1 MLTPQNRL
9 RRKDEEVIAK
19 VMDGEAVIINLANG
33 MYYSLDNVGGL
44 VWALIEDGCR
54 MDEIAG
60 VLAARYEVAAAQ
72 AELDVLQLA
81 AHLLREDLVEIDAG
95 SERPP
100 AGAPESQ
107 SQKLPY
113 EAPQLHAFSD
123 MEDLL
128 ALDPPTPGLAD
139 IPWKQ

>member
-44 VWALIEDGCR
+44 IWELLEDGCR
-54 MDEIAG
+54 LDEMTAVIT
-60 VLAARYEVAAAQ
+60 ARYEVASAQ
-72 AELDVLQLA
+72 AQEDVLRLA
-81 AHLLREDLVEIDAG
+81 SHLLREDLVAIDELAD
-95 SERPP
+95 RAPRATPP
-100 AGAPESQ
+100 SQ
-107 SQKLPY
+107 PHRSPY
-113 EAPQLHAFSD
+113 QSPQLQAFSD

-139 IPWKQ
+139 IPWKG